1 MEAINIELNREGL
14 IKFREAGKEKK
25 KGKSWVFQEAGNVL
39 RKSQRNEC
47 AGGPL

>member
-25 KGKSWVFQEAGNVL
+25 K
-39 RKSQRNEC
+39 RKKLGISGSRKCLEEITEE
-47 AGGPL
+47 